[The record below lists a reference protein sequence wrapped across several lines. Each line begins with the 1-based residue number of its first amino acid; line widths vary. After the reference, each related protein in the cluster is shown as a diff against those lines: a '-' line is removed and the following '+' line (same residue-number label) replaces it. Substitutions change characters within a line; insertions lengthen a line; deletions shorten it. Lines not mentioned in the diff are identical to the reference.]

1 MKTLAII
8 VVATFLVSNVI
19 NMINGI
25 KQDKNIWEISK

>member
-8 VVATFLVSNVI
+8 ALATFLVSNVI